1 NYWATRLQNLPN
13 VRFHTSF
20 DADQSCGIALVEIPG
35 VDPEAISRYLME
47 KHKIFT
53 VAINHE
59 EFKGNRITPNVYTT
73 TKELDRF
80 CEVMETIARK
90 GIP

>member
-1 NYWATRLQNLPN
+1 
-13 VRFHTSF
+13 
-20 DADQSCGIALVEIPG
+20 
-35 VDPEAISRYLME
+35 
-47 KHKIFT
+47 KIFT
-53 VAINHE
+53 VAIDHE

-90 GIP
+90 GIPKA